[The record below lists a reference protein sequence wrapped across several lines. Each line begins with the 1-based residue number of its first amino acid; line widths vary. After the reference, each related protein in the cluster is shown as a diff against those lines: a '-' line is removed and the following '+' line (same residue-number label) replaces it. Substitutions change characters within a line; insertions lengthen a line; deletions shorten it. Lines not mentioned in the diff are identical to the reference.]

1 MSLTQPNHFGL
12 CQTHFRLTSS
22 CLSSVAAELNTSVSF
37 FSQLGYPRR
46 LYNNPRAS
54 CSEGEAVH
62 GEHRSAGSGGQRAW
76 EGKEMLSLI
85 MFPSGP
91 AFLEKSLLYRNIF
104 GAQHALL
111 FCQASGGGKKASSA
125 LLERSASHM
134 LSLLWVFNGSISA
147 GCACSEQRQRILCAI
162 LAVRKALKVAC
173 GNGHSWGRKGD
184 YAEAKR
190 GDLSLARDC

>member
-1 MSLTQPNHFGL
+1 MNIP
-12 CQTHFRLTSS
+12 
-22 CLSSVAAELNTSVSF
+22 LS
-37 FSQLGYPRR
+37 FSQLGHPRR
-46 LYNNPRAS
+46 LHDNPCTP

-76 EGKEMLSLI
+76 EGKEILSLI

-91 AFLEKSLLYRNIF
+91 AFLEKSLLYGNTF

-125 LLERSASHM
+125 LLERSASRM
-134 LSLLWVFNGSISA
+134 LSLFWVFNGSISA

-190 GDLSLARDC
+190 GDLSLARAC